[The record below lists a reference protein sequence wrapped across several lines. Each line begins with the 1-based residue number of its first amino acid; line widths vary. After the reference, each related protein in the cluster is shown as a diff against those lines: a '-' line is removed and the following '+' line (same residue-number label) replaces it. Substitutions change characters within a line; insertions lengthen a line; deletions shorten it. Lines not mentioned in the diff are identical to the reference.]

1 GDEDSSASDAIDEN
15 LAYTQIAM
23 ATLDAVR
30 VDPSQPEVLEKKGRA
45 MLMAG
50 FGTAS
55 PPMAA
60 GAMLL
65 LFKFTMA

>member
-1 GDEDSSASDAIDEN
+1 MM
-15 LAYTQIAM
+15 LAT
-23 ATLDAVR
+23 
-30 VDPSQPEVLEKKGRA
+30 
-45 MLMAG
+45 

-65 LFKFTMA
+65 LYQFVMAMFVGFGPLFILSLMFEQTKSFFQRWLF